1 MCIMNYFENSK
12 TLLLHFR
19 KRETVSLNREDN
31 PCNEDSSN
39 SKIFRKELSRKYFM
53 DQNYTECLR
62 IDTCWIPTV
71 KEVLTLEQ
79 HKMIQTCTKWSQYNC
94 MQQRIQLSNRM
105 ITERNSIL
113 IKEKLAVPLCH
124 LKCISWRASQE

>member
-94 MQQRIQLSNRM
+94 MQQRL
-105 ITERNSIL
+105 
-113 IKEKLAVPLCH
+113 
-124 LKCISWRASQE
+124 